1 MQRRTLFT
9 LAAASALAASRGSAL
24 AQSAG
29 SSDQQPL
36 GSGDLGAALRR
47 FLALPGTK
55 SYLIHAGQG
64 GSLGQVA
71 YQPDLVLF
79 IASAYKT
86 FVLGQYMRD
95 VDAGLLSEDE
105 QLAIDD
111 SVRNLGSPVF
121 LNLAGTTTARS
132 VLEAMMTHSDDTAT
146 DLAQG
151 KVGPD
156 QVRALI
162 AQLGLQSVRIPDS
175 TRIFFSYILGAPPG
189 VDLGWPGI
197 TDPPVAPRRPPLNDV
212 ITVASHARDLVSW
225 YEQVLQ
231 GAIFTKPETLTEFK
245 RIQAMEEAI
254 VDVVPPDTPAYAKS
268 GALNVPLGDALC
280 IAGQMIVGGEQRTP
294 VTFCFTVNW
303 NENGPG
309 TDFATVKAAF
319 LAALKGILG
328 VII

>member
-1 MQRRTLFT
+1 MISAGFDPERILASRLLLPKNRAGSGVGCNDWLRTRLMQRRTLFT

-231 GAIFTKPETLTEFK
+231 GAIFTKPETLTEFNGTHLDADPFAH
-245 RIQAMEEAI
+245 R
-254 VDVVPPDTPAYAKS
+254 VSLHRS
-268 GALNVPLGDALC
+268 GLN
-280 IAGQMIVGGEQRTP
+280 
-294 VTFCFTVNW
+294 
-303 NENGPG
+303 
-309 TDFATVKAAF
+309 
-319 LAALKGILG
+319 GIF
-328 VII
+328 